1 MFGDDFSAVQPL
13 SLGYMTLL
21 GCRLLNPSDSTRK
34 PMVFLVFLAWSHPN
48 LSANH
53 FTLSMAFSDLNSAG
67 AFAPTEA
74 SGNLAWSQPN
84 LSVACFALSFAFSD
98 LNSADSFARF
108 EHCFV
113 ASAPRVPLAW
123 SHPNFAAN
131 RLALSNAFS
140 DLNSVG
146 GFAETELSGNL
157 A

>member
-1 MFGDDFSAVQPL
+1 
-13 SLGYMTLL
+13 MTLL
-21 GCRLLNPSDSTRK
+21 GCHLLNPSDSARK
-34 PMVFLVFLAWSHPN
+34 PMVFLAWSHPN

-53 FTLSMAFSDLNSAG
+53 FTLSMVFSDLNSAG

-84 LSVACFALSFAFSD
+84 FSVACFALSIVFSD
-98 LNSADSFARF
+98 LNSADGFARF
-108 EHCFV
+108 EPCFV

-131 RLALSNAFS
+131 RLALSNAFL

-146 GFAETELSGNL
+146 GFAETELSGNR